1 VTATLPPETG
11 QPPSAQ
17 PEIGRARARKE
28 DARLIIG
35 RSRYT
40 DSITPHATVHMYVV
54 RSPLAHASVTGV
66 DSAP

>member
-1 VTATLPPETG
+1 MTATLPPETG

-40 DSITPHATVHMYVV
+40 D
-54 RSPLAHASVTGV
+54 
-66 DSAP
+66 